1 MQKSSYIEPFSFS
14 VLTERPCNWSGKH
27 ALDSQPIIFKIKTN
41 QDLSTRVFSCFADLT
56 VFCCCFVVVTV
67 FFLFHFDFSI
77 TLSAIFVC
85 SDYPLR
91 SPFPLSLIWIW
102 FYNYPSKIATR
113 RYMTALYELTLFYL
127 YVRTKRK
134 H

>member
-91 SPFPLSLIWIW
+91 SPFPLINLDLILQLSIE
-102 FYNYPSKIATR
+102 N
-113 RYMTALYELTLFYL
+113 RYTTLHDCTLWTYFIL
-127 YVRTKRK
+127 SVRKN
-134 H
+134 